1 MSYVISAQ
9 VNTGSRFEITATAI
23 PCGKDWNI
31 AVCGGTLHHVG
42 AIAVCYPDSEKTT
55 VNMIA
60 LPGHRDDLVA
70 ELFAQKI
77 SLAFRCHAA
86 ASAGIHIDN
95 ASKGDIQILIKSS
108 EKCCEELI
116 KKMKQ
121 HSSPADALIHA

>member
-9 VNTGSRFEITATAI
+9 VNTGSRFEISATAI

-31 AVCGGTLHHVG
+31 SVCGGTLHHVG
-42 AIAVCYPDSEKTT
+42 AIAVCYPNSKKAT
-55 VNMIA
+55 VSA
-60 LPGHRDDLVA
+60 LSLPGHRDDLVA
-70 ELFAQKI
+70 ELFARKI

-95 ASKGDIQILIKSS
+95 ASKEDIQHLIKSC

-121 HSSPADALIHA
+121 Y

>member
-1 MSYVISAQ
+1 MEKKIYYLNPV
-9 VNTGSRFEITATAI
+9 FEAKYWGGQALRGRYGYDPDI
-23 PCGKDWNI
+23 PNI
-31 AVCGGTLHHVG
+31 AIAYHV
-42 AIAVCYPDSEKTT
+42 
-55 VNMIA
+55 IA

-121 HSSPADALIHA
+121 HSSPTDALIHA